1 MMALASAVAWV
12 AVGYFTLMH
21 AGYVVLEAIAL
32 ARLRRTRGLRD
43 LEHLPPVHAGF
54 EPPVSVLLPVR
65 NQAAS
70 VAGQVRTLLALEY
83 SDLEIVVVVDESTDG
98 TLEALR
104 EAFELEPFPE
114 AYWRRLQTRPV
125 RAVYHSR
132 RVPKLRVVD
141 KEHGGRADALNV
153 AINASRHPLFCVIQP
168 GTAMTRESL
177 RGAAAPFV
185 EDPRALVTA
194 WDARLDEAPAAL
206 VRLQVV
212 EQLRGLYARVGWA
225 AVNAALVVPT
235 AFAVFRKDSVVEAG
249 GYRSGLPNED
259 VELILRLHRVMRER
273 RQAYAIQVLPE
284 PACRTGPAAS
294 MAGLKARRMEEH
306 RALLESLQA
315 NIALA
320 SRRGGIAGTVAFPFI
335 VAFECFG
342 PLVELAL
349 YAMMAGLVVA
359 GLLPPAAFG
368 AFLLMVFAL
377 GWLAS
382 VCAIALEEASFR
394 REAPPTEMPMR
405 VLDAI
410 VENAGY
416 RQLVSYWRAQALIR
430 WWRELR
436 GRGRPS
442 P

>member
-1 MMALASAVAWV
+1 MMALASVVAWV

-21 AGYVVLEAIAL
+21 AGYLALEAIAL

-43 LEHLPPVHAGF
+43 LDHLPPVHAGF

-70 VAGQVRTLLALEY
+70 VAGQVRTLLGLEY

-104 EAFELEPFPE
+104 DAFELEPFPE

-177 RGAAAPFV
+177 RGAVAPFV

-212 EQLRGLYARVGWA
+212 EQLRGLYGRIGWA
-225 AVNAALVVPT
+225 ALNAALVVPP

-259 VELILRLHRVMRER
+259 MELVMRLHRVMRSRGER
-273 RQAYAIQVLPE
+273 YTIQVLPE
-284 PACRTGPAAS
+284 PACRRAPAARL
-294 MAGLKARRMEEH
+294 ADLRARRMEEH
-306 RALLESLQA
+306 RALLESLQD

-320 SRRGGIAGTVAFPFI
+320 TRRGGIAGMVAFPFI
-335 VAFECFG
+335 LAFECFG
-342 PLVELAL
+342 PVVELAL
-349 YAMMAGLVVA
+349 YAIMAAMLLLGLIS
-359 GLLPPAAFG
+359 PAAFG
-368 AFLLMVFAL
+368 SFLLMVFAL
-377 GWLAS
+377 GWLTS
-382 VCAIALEEASFR
+382 VCAIGLEETSFR
-394 REAPPTEMPMR
+394 REAPPSEMPMR

-416 RQLVSYWRAQALIR
+416 RQLVSYWRARALIR
-430 WWRELR
+430 WWRER
-436 GRGRPS
+436 RAGGA
-442 P
+442 

>member
-1 MMALASAVAWV
+1 MTALASAVAWAV
-12 AVGYFTLMH
+12 VGYFTLMH
-21 AGYVVLEAIAL
+21 AGYLLLEAIAL

-43 LEHLPPVHAGF
+43 LEHLPPLHAGF

-70 VAGQVRTLLALEY
+70 VAGQVRTLLSLEY
-83 SDLEIVVVVDESTDG
+83 SDLEIVVVVDQSTDG

-114 AYWRRLQTRPV
+114 AYWRRLQTQPV

-177 RGAAAPFV
+177 RGAVAPFV
-185 EDPRALVTA
+185 EDPCALVTA
-194 WDARLDEAPAAL
+194 WDARLDEGPSAL

-212 EQLRGLYARVGWA
+212 EQLRGLYARIGWA
-225 AVNAALVVPT
+225 AINAALVVPA

-259 VELILRLHRVMRER
+259 VELIVRLHRVMRER
-273 RQAYAIQVLPE
+273 GQAYGIQVLPE
-284 PACRTGPAAS
+284 PACRKAPSAS
-294 MAGLKARRMEEH
+294 LAELKARRTEEH
-306 RALLESLQA
+306 WALLESLHP
-315 NIALA
+315 NITLA
-320 SRRGGIAGTVAFPFI
+320 SRRGGVAGMVAFPFI
-335 VAFECFG
+335 LAFECFG
-342 PLVELAL
+342 PLVELSL
-349 YAMMAGLVVA
+349 YAIMAGMLA
-359 GLLPPAAFG
+359 LGLLSPAAFG
-368 AFLLMVFAL
+368 SFLLMVFAL

-382 VCAIALEEASFR
+382 VGAIALEEASFR
-394 REAPPTEMPMR
+394 REASPSEMPMR

-416 RQLVSYWRAQALIR
+416 RQLVSYWRARALIG
-430 WWRELR
+430 WWRERR
-436 GRGRPS
+436 GRGA
-442 P
+442 